1 MNTVNGLLG
10 YSDFDPTHNQSAY
23 GTPRLSAYGAELR
36 ATPPMMVIDHY
47 PTFPYMGNPNYESW
61 QFYANSITEAIL
73 AETQGYGGIAPLG
86 LQPLANAPQPYE
98 GLL

>member
-1 MNTVNGLLG
+1 MNQPDGFLG
-10 YSDFDPTHNQSAY
+10 YSGFDPSHNQSAF

-36 ATPPMMVIDHY
+36 STMPMMQVDHY
-47 PTFPYMGNPNYESW
+47 PSFPYMGDPNYQSW

-73 AETQGYGGIAPLG
+73 AQTTGYGGIAPLG
-86 LQPLANAPQPYE
+86 LQPLVNQPQPYA